1 MTNSIATWLK
11 ECLGWAK
18 LPTFS
23 VRFLSQTGA
32 STGDHWPIDSHADN
46 HRPVLSLPGLPG
58 FDPKRDDDPKR
69 PRIVGIGRTNVCIQ
83 VEGGN
88 DSMEFS
94 HRRGWFLP
102 VSTMFWP
109 GMIEK
114 VSQLWFSQLEK
125 TSTIC
130 MYIIIYIYIILF
142 NYTQYI
148 ILYIYNS
155 IGIYIILYYMILYY
169 IIIYIYIHP
178 NHSKQRL
185 AGPRCELMKVAE
197 AEIRSMATMD
207 SSVLTKGGAFSRALS
222 MKSLG

>member
-130 MYIIIYIYIILF
+130 MYIIIYI
-142 NYTQYI
+142 
-148 ILYIYNS
+148 
-155 IGIYIILYYMILYY
+155 
-169 IIIYIYIHP
+169 
-178 NHSKQRL
+178 
-185 AGPRCELMKVAE
+185 
-197 AEIRSMATMD
+197 
-207 SSVLTKGGAFSRALS
+207 
-222 MKSLG
+222 